1 MANLLLVIALAIT
14 LLYGCHLM
22 RRLDQFLNSGKIE
35 REDIRAMSPI
45 VCMPYFA
52 SFRAVPGP
60 TCQKAVIG

>member
-35 REDIRAMSPI
+35 REDMD
-45 VCMPYFA
+45 
-52 SFRAVPGP
+52 
-60 TCQKAVIG
+60 